1 MKKILV
7 FFVFFLSASFLEAA
21 EKSGRVGL
29 GIGDDGVVR
38 IFFFVNNSLSLKFGL
53 YNSEYTVSSTTP
65 YTRKRSVT
73 AIEAR
78 KYFEQSEKFTVND
91 AVIFINEYDWFIEL
105 GYTTIDVRYD
115 VAVDSNSKRVDTSG
129 WAGVEYFLNDKISVD
144 AKLGIVL
151 YNTEYATY
159 EVSGQ
164 FFPTTLLSLNYLFGT

>member
-7 FFVFFLSASFLEAA
+7 LFVLFLSASFLEAA

-38 IFFFVNNSLSLKFGL
+38 IFFFVNNSLSLKFGI
-53 YNSEYTVSSTTP
+53 YNSESTVKSSTP
-65 YTRKRSVT
+65 YTSKSSVT

-78 KYFEQSEKFTVND
+78 KYLEQSEK
-91 AVIFINEYDWFIEL
+91 EYDWFLEL
-105 GYTTIDVRYD
+105 GYTTIDTTISCRGCID
-115 VAVDSNSKRVDTSG
+115 SKRVDTSG

-144 AKLGIVL
+144 ARLGIGL
-151 YNTEYATY
+151 YNTEYATATY

-164 FFPTTLLSLNYLFGT
+164 FYPTTLLSLSHKPRP